1 MARTCRQSWTEGL
14 LPAGVGLGE
23 GLAER
28 EAVVLGEGE
37 AEALLL
43 GLAEAL
49 VVGLA
54 GALPLGVA
62 VALGEGEAGAL
73 LLGVADALLVGSGV
87 AVALL
92 AASAAAVVMAVPL
105 ARADL
110 PVLAML
116 ALAGESQAAS
126 RTTADWLAGME
137 WAAEVAAGGWP
148 HPLDAAAFTVAAP
161 AAVPPRRRPPAMP
174 AETMAAPATTPNM
187 EKADQADLMTAPSRC
202 GIFAGTSRVR
212 LASTFTVRRNHSPM
226 PGSDTSRVSSA
237 AAAALPDPHRQRPTG
252 TTPCGNLPSPS
263 CDWPT
268 TPASSL
274 TSCAS
279 TAPAGPA
286 TACELLER
294 LCRGLARNPARAHR
308 MAVVAKVPLNQP
320 ILAAARTQTCQVR
333 RADHRRRFW

>member
-1 MARTCRQSWTEGL
+1 MARTCRQSRTGGL
-14 LPAGVGLGE
+14 LPAGAGLGE

-28 EAVVLGEGE
+28 EAVVLGKGEGE

-49 VVGLA
+49 LVGLD

-73 LLGVADALLVGSGV
+73 LLGVDGALLVGSGV

-92 AASAAAVVMAVPL
+92 TALAAAVVMAVPL

-116 ALAGESQAAS
+116 ALAGEGQAAS

-137 WAAEVAAGGWP
+137 RAAEVAAGDWP

-161 AAVPPRRRPPAMP
+161 AAVPPPRRPPAMP
-174 AETMAAPATTPNM
+174 EETMAAPATTPNT
-187 EKADQADLMTAPSRC
+187 EKADQADLMTAPSRR

-212 LASTFTVRRNHSPM
+212 LASNFTVRRIHSPDAGIRHL
-226 PGSDTSRVSSA
+226 PGELRHGRSA
-237 AAAALPDPHRQRPTG
+237 PRSAPPAPTG
-252 TTPCGNLPSPS
+252 HDTLRKLAIFILRLAGH
-263 CDWPT
+263 
-268 TPASSL
+268 ASIIPDVL
-274 TSCAS
+274 RQHGHQ
-279 TAPAGPA
+279 PD
-286 TACELLER
+286 R
-294 LCRGLARNPARAHR
+294 
-308 MAVVAKVPLNQP
+308 PLHVN
-320 ILAAARTQTCQVR
+320 C
-333 RADHRRRFW
+333 